1 VVFLGFDDTIAQVL
15 RWESSAQ
22 ADDSTA
28 PQDDRVAMRV
38 HERDARA
45 YIEHEAEKTQE
56 QDFCAFHL
64 SCDKNRQKAMEF
76 AATARAKV
84 VNARG

>member
-1 VVFLGFDDTIAQVL
+1 
-15 RWESSAQ
+15 
-22 ADDSTA
+22 
-28 PQDDRVAMRV
+28 MRV